1 MSFVCNNYDHT
12 TLIPSILE
20 ELNINNEKELH
31 YNKDNIIKVAINT
44 KEFLRDSWIKLP
56 FCNTI
61 EGELLGAKVS
71 LTMNGAKI
79 KEPCFNN
86 INQVPNDININSE
99 RLNIILEALYSLNN
113 ENIIYNLEGPFT
125 ILNYLLDTTAIFKA
139 INRQKED
146 FFYAL
151 NSLEEFIIS
160 YGTLIYNSGTNIL
173 SFGDPLGTKDIL
185 GPKLFNDIYI
195 NSFRRIIKG
204 IIHNCPKVT
213 IHICGKLSQNLVDA
227 NAVEVSDYKFSRDI
241 NYGEALLN
249 YTKLDCKEPVIGLMC
264 VNRTILQYSTIHKLR
279 IS

>member
-1 MSFVCNNYDHT
+1 MSFVCNNYNHT

-20 ELNINNEKELH
+20 KLNINNEKELH

-86 INQVPNDININSE
+86 INQVPNDIDINNE
-99 RLNIILEALYSLNN
+99 RLNIILEALYSLNS

-160 YGTLIYNSGTNIL
+160 YGTLIYNSGVNIL

-185 GPKLFNDIYI
+185 GPKLFNHIYI

-204 IIHNCPKVT
+204 IIHNCPKIT

-227 NAVEVSDYKFSRDI
+227 NAVEVSDYKFSGDI

-264 VNRTILQYSTIHKLR
+264 VNRTVLQYSTIHKLK